1 MNAFVSWTA
10 KQTDPALKNI
20 SVGICHNNRELRR
33 LIASSLLEQGFA
45 EPVCSQYLSGILPDM
60 QEGKLDII
68 LCEMDGDIREN
79 LNIVKEIRH
88 ANIGKNPFFIIVA
101 LCANTEPAHIQQ
113 VINCGVDDIVM
124 TPVAMATL
132 TKRLANFHT
141 GRKRFVVTT
150 EYIGPDRRLTTRGE
164 GNQPLFV
171 DAPNPVAAKMAGMTE
186 TEYDAVVRAMS
197 KNLVRA
203 KISTHAVEFMD
214 IVRAIQ
220 TETEMDLKVAM
231 DRIHKGCHL
240 VAAKLDQ
247 NSVVYR
253 LCDELASLALRIAN
267 SDEPSSK
274 DLRLLPEV
282 GKALYKSFLVSDDT
296 ERDLAEE
303 ITDSLSMV
311 V

>member
-1 MNAFVSWTA
+1 MNAFISWTA
-10 KQTDPALKNI
+10 KQTNSALKNI
-20 SVGICHNNRELRR
+20 SVGISHNNRELRR
-33 LIASSLLEQGFA
+33 LIASSLLDQGFA
-45 EPVCSQYLSGILPDM
+45 EPVCSQYLSGVLPDI
-60 QEGKLDII
+60 QEGKVDVI

-79 LNIVKEIRH
+79 LNIVREIRH

-113 VINCGVDDIVM
+113 VINCGVDDIVI

-132 TKRLANFHT
+132 TKRIANFYT
-141 GRKRFVVTT
+141 TRKQFVVTT
-150 EYIGPDRRLTTRGE
+150 EYIGPDRRQSNRD
-164 GNQPLFV
+164 GNQPQFLDV
-171 DAPNPVAAKMAGMTE
+171 PNPVAAKMSGMSE
-186 TEYDAVVRAMS
+186 PEYDAVVRAMS

-203 KISTHAVEFMD
+203 KISTHAFEFMD

-220 TETEMDLKVAM
+220 TEAEVDLKVAM

>member
-1 MNAFVSWTA
+1 MNAFISWTA
-10 KQTDPALKNI
+10 KQTNSALKNI
-20 SVGICHNNRELRR
+20 SVGISHNNRELRR
-33 LIASSLLEQGFA
+33 LIASSLLDQGFA
-45 EPVCSQYLSGILPDM
+45 EPVCSQYLSGVLPDI
-60 QEGKLDII
+60 QEGKVDVI

-79 LNIVKEIRH
+79 LNIVREIRH

-113 VINCGVDDIVM
+113 VINCGVDDIVI

-132 TKRLANFHT
+132 TKRIANFYT
-141 GRKRFVVTT
+141 TRKQFVVTT
-150 EYIGPDRRLTTRGE
+150 EYIGPDRRQSNRD
-164 GNQPLFV
+164 GNQPQFLDV
-171 DAPNPVAAKMAGMTE
+171 PNPVAAKMSGMSE
-186 TEYDAVVRAMS
+186 PEYDAVVRAMS

-203 KISTHAVEFMD
+203 KISTHAFEFMD

-220 TETEMDLKVAM
+220 TEAEVDLKVAM

-247 NSVVYR
+247 DSVVHK